1 MTGIEPGSSHVGSIR
16 FVNCAAT
23 IYITLAY
30 QDLRT
35 HLNLM
40 AELLIHQLVQINKS
54 LQIADANFWLCQ
66 MRQKMYAASVPE
78 WELRISELND
88 CNDSDHF
95 SSSNVCWCWL
105 GIVGWAAQ
113 FVLGK
118 FVKHHV
124 YFSIFFVA
132 IPGLFSVNFCSFQS
146 LLQNWNCRLH
156 RHSNSDCWSR
166 KRAPDHLTTTT
177 TAIFLLML

>member
-40 AELLIHQLVQINKS
+40 AE
-54 LQIADANFWLCQ
+54 LCQ

>member
-1 MTGIEPGSSHVGSIR
+1 
-16 FVNCAAT
+16 
-23 IYITLAY
+23 
-30 QDLRT
+30 
-35 HLNLM
+35 M

-146 LLQNWNCRLH
+146 LLQNWNSVDFIGIRT
-156 RHSNSDCWSR
+156 RIVEVESE
-166 KRAPDHLTTTT
+166 HLTTWPPPQRPFFFWCCKVFSSNQVTS
-177 TAIFLLML
+177 IFTFSRYLLQIVHN